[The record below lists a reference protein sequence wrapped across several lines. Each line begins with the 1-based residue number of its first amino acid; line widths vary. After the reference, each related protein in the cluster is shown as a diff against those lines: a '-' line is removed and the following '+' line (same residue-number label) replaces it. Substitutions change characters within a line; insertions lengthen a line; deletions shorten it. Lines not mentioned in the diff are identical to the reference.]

1 VSTPKNPYAALEDML
16 QRTREQ
22 ELDCDEFVNLLAPY
36 VDDRV
41 QDPVIIKLIE
51 HHRDLCAECAEQ
63 LRFLQVSLDGRD

>member
-1 VSTPKNPYAALEDML
+1 MSTPKNPYAALEDML
-16 QRTREQ
+16 QRTREH

-36 VDDRV
+36 VDNRV

-63 LRFLQVSLDGRD
+63 LSFLRISLDQRD

>member
-1 VSTPKNPYAALEDML
+1 MSTPKNPYAALEDML

-63 LRFLQVSLDGRD
+63 LRFLQIGLNGRD

>member
-1 VSTPKNPYAALEDML
+1 MSTPKNPYAALEDML

-36 VDDRV
+36 VDNRL

-63 LRFLQVSLDGRD
+63 LSFLQISLDTRG